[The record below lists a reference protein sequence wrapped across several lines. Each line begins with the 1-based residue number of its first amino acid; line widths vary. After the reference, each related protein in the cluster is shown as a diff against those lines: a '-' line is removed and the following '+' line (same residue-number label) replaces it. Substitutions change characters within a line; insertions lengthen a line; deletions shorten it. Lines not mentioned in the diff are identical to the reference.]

1 MTTKKILLLIV
12 IFTFGM
18 YSEKTAA
25 QTDPVVF
32 DQQLT
37 ELAKVQPGLM
47 QKVQVSVTGITLS
60 DFITAI
66 AFEHNLNVS
75 VDDQLKTVMVTNF
88 YDALVKDVFVFLVKK
103 YELETEIIGTIIV
116 FKKKGEKPVEPVVI
130 PPKIIQVEY
139 KKENN
144 FLSLDLKKDT
154 LSKVAETITKKS
166 GHNVVLAPNIKD
178 KQVSVYIENRPFE
191 EVIEMMCKSNGL
203 KMTKDANGFYY
214 IELDEVATANNN
226 NNNTGGNSRSS
237 NQGGN
242 VSTYSSALTIKLS
255 DVDNQ
260 KVDVEAVATPIKDII
275 SLSSFHLNE
284 HYFMY
289 DVPEGNTTLKVKNVS
304 FMELLAHVLNGTDY
318 TFKKTE
324 NYYLIGNR
332 KTEGLRAVELVK
344 LENRTIESVMDIIP
358 KELTTDVEIKEFV
371 ELNGLILSGSYLK
384 IEELKTFLRSVD
396 QVVPMVQID
405 IIIVYSKKSSQLSTG
420 MKAGVGSEPVVTN
433 GNVFP
438 GLDVTMGAETIN
450 GLIQAFNGFG
460 IINIGAV
467 TPNFYLSLKALES
480 NSVINIASTPKIST
494 LNGHEATFSVGETSY
509 YREEV
514 VNVTP
519 NISGGS
525 VISNRVWKST
535 DANLNITVKPFV
547 SADEYVT
554 LEIKVE
560 QNDFAGKEDPS
571 APPNKTTQTFESLIR
586 VKNGEMILMGGL
598 EKDSKEDSGEGTPL
612 ISRIPVLKWFFSSRN
627 KNKEKSKLHIFIRPT
642 VTY

>member
-1 MTTKKILLLIV
+1 MKKYWILFYLIV
-12 IFTFGM
+12 AFTFGVH
-18 YSEKTAA
+18 A
-25 QTDPVVF
+25 QTDPVEF
-32 DQQLT
+32 DKQLT
-37 ELAKVQPGLM
+37 ELAKTQVGLL
-47 QKVQVSVTGITLS
+47 QKVQVNVSGITLS

-75 VDDQLKTVMVTNF
+75 VDDQLKAIVVNNF
-88 YDALVKDVFVFLVKK
+88 YDALVKDVFVFIVKK
-103 YELETEIIGTIIV
+103 YELETEVIGSIIV
-116 FKKKGEKPVEPVVI
+116 FKPKAIKEPEPIVI
-130 PPKIIQVEY
+130 LPKDILVNY
-139 KKENN
+139 KSENQ

-154 LSKVAETITKKS
+154 LSRVAETITKKS
-166 GHNVVLAPNIKD
+166 GRNVVLAPNIKD
-178 KQVSVYIENRPFE
+178 KVVSVYIENRPFD
-191 EVIEMMCKSNGL
+191 EVLDMMCRSNGL

-214 IELDEVATANNN
+214 IELDEQTTTNNSTN
-226 NNNTGGNSRSS
+226 SGRGGNT
-237 NQGGN
+237 QTGN
-242 VSTYSSALTIKLS
+242 VSTTNLSIRISSTDDQKL
-255 DVDNQ
+255 
-260 KVDVEAVATPIKDII
+260 DVEALNAPIKDII
-275 SLSSFHLNE
+275 SQASNQLGE

-289 DVPEGNTTLKVKNVS
+289 DVPEGNATLKVKNVS
-304 FMELLAHVLNGTDY
+304 FTELLAHVMNGTDY
-318 TFKKTE
+318 TFKKSE

-332 KTEGLRAVELVK
+332 KTEGLRAVELVQ
-344 LENRTIESVMDIIP
+344 LENRTIESVLEIIP
-358 KELTTDVEIKEFV
+358 KELVSDIEIKEFV

-384 IEELKTFLRSVD
+384 IEELKTFLQSVD

-405 IIIVYSKKSSQLSTG
+405 IIIVFSKKSSQLGTG
-420 MKAGVGSEPVVTN
+420 INAGVGDQPVVTN
-433 GNVFP
+433 GNIFP
-438 GLDVTMGAETIN
+438 GLDVTMGAETVN

-480 NSVINIASTPKIST
+480 NSVIDIASTPKIST

-514 VNVTP
+514 VNVQP

-525 VISNRVWKST
+525 VISNKVWKST

-598 EKDSKEDSGEGTPL
+598 EKDSKEDSGEGTPFL
-612 ISRIPVLKWFFSSRN
+612 SRVPGLKWLFSSRN

>member
-1 MTTKKILLLIV
+1 MKIRQLALILYLLIFLQTHAQSDPAV
-12 IFTFGM
+12 F
-18 YSEKTAA
+18 EK
-25 QTDPVVF
+25 
-32 DQQLT
+32 QLT
-37 ELAKVQPGLM
+37 ELAQTQPGLL
-47 QKVQVSVTGITLS
+47 QKVQVNVAGITMS
-60 DFITAI
+60 DFITAV

-75 VDDQLKTVMVTNF
+75 VDEQLKTIVVNNF
-88 YDALVKDVFVFLVKK
+88 YDALVKDVFVFVVKK
-103 YELETEIIGTIIV
+103 YELETEVIGSIIV
-116 FKKKGEKPVEPVVI
+116 FKPKTIKPVEPVII
-130 PPKIIQVEY
+130 PPKEILVSY
-139 KKENN
+139 KKENQ
-144 FLSLDLKKDT
+144 FLSVDLKKDT
-154 LSKVAETITKKS
+154 LSKIAETITRKS
-166 GHNVVLAPNIKD
+166 GKNVILAPNIKD
-178 KQVSVYIENRPFE
+178 KIVSVYIENRPFDE
-191 EVIEMMCKSNGL
+191 TLEMMCKSNGL
-203 KMTKDANGFYY
+203 KVTKDQNGFYY
-214 IELDEVATANNN
+214 IEADETPTTTTGGTGNSGRGGSQG
-226 NNNTGGNSRSS
+226 NTGTSVLSIKISSIDNS
-237 NQGGN
+237 
-242 VSTYSSALTIKLS
+242 KL
-255 DVDNQ
+255 
-260 KVDVEAVATPIKDII
+260 DVEAFNTPIKDII
-275 SLSSFHLNE
+275 SGASNQLGE

-304 FMELLAHVLNGTDY
+304 FMELLAHVMNGTEY
-318 TFKKTE
+318 TFKKAE

-332 KTEGLRAVELVK
+332 NTEGLRAVELIK
-344 LENRTIESVMDIIP
+344 LQNRTIESVMEIIP
-358 KELTTDVEIKEFV
+358 KELVSDIEIKEFV

-405 IIIVYSKKSSQLSTG
+405 IIIVFSKKSSQLSSG
-420 MKAGVGSEPVVTN
+420 MKAGLASEPVTTS
-433 GNVFP
+433 GEVFP
-438 GLDVTMGAETIN
+438 GLDVTMGAETVN

-480 NSVINIASTPKIST
+480 NSVIDIASTPKIST

-514 VNVTP
+514 VNVQP

-525 VISNRVWKST
+525 VISNKVWKST

-560 QNDFAGKEDPS
+560 QNDFAGKEDPT

-612 ISRIPVLKWFFSSRN
+612 LSRVPVLKWFFSSRN

>member
-1 MTTKKILLLIV
+1 MKKRIIIGLIFV
-12 IFTFGM
+12 F
-18 YSEKTAA
+18 SALRLQA
-25 QTDPVVF
+25 QSDPAVF

-37 ELAKVQPGLM
+37 ELAKVQPGLLE
-47 QKVQVSVTGITLS
+47 KVQVNVSGIGLS
-60 DFITAI
+60 DFITAV

-75 VDDQLKTVMVTNF
+75 VDEQLKTVVVNNF
-88 YDALVKDVFVFLVKK
+88 YDALVKDVFVFMVKK
-103 YELETEIIGTIIV
+103 YALEVEVIGSIIV
-116 FKKKGEKPVEPVVI
+116 FRKPAEKPVEVVVV
-130 PPKIIQVEY
+130 PPKEIQVDY
-139 KKENN
+139 KKENQ
-144 FLSLDLKKDT
+144 FLSMDLKKDT
-154 LSKVAETITKKS
+154 LSRVAEVITRKS
-166 GHNVVLAPNIKD
+166 GRNVVLAPNIKD
-178 KQVSVYIENRPFE
+178 RVVSVYLENRPFD
-191 EVIEMMCKSNGL
+191 EVLEMMCKSNGL
-203 KMTKDANGFYY
+203 KSTKDPNGFYY
-214 IELDEVATANNN
+214 IELDEVPVGNNAGNGGRNTN
-226 NNNTGGNSRSS
+226 NGTTTGTSAGLNITISS
-237 NQGGN
+237 
-242 VSTYSSALTIKLS
+242 L
-255 DVDNQ
+255 DNQ
-260 KVDVEAVATPIKDII
+260 KLDVEATNSPIKDII
-275 SLSSFHLNE
+275 SAASNQLGE

-289 DVPEGNTTLKVKNVS
+289 DVPEGNATLKVKNVS
-304 FMELLAHVLNGTDY
+304 FMELLAHVMNGTDY

-332 KTEGLRAVELVK
+332 KTEGLRAVELIQ
-344 LENRTIESVMDIIP
+344 LENRTIESVLEIIP
-358 KELTTDVEIKEFV
+358 KELVSDIEIKEFV

-384 IEELKTFLRSVD
+384 IEELKSFLRSVD
-396 QVVPMVQID
+396 KVVPMVQID
-405 IIIVYSKKSSQLSTG
+405 IIIVFSKKSSQLSTG
-420 MKAGVGSEPVVTN
+420 MKAGLADQPVVTN
-433 GNVFP
+433 GDIFP
-438 GLDVTMGAETIN
+438 GLDVTLGAETVN

-480 NSVINIASTPKIST
+480 NSVIDIASTPKIST

-514 VNVTP
+514 VNVQP
-519 NISGGS
+519 SISGGN
-525 VISNRVWKST
+525 VISNKVWKST

-560 QNDFAGKEDPS
+560 QNDFAGKEDPT

-612 ISRIPVLKWFFSSRN
+612 ISRVPVLKWFFSSRT

>member
-1 MTTKKILLLIV
+1 MKNKIVLLI
-12 IFTFGM
+12 IFLIAFTKL
-18 YSEKTAA
+18 SA
-25 QTDPVVF
+25 QTDPIVF
-32 DQQLT
+32 EAQLN
-37 ELAKVQPGLM
+37 ELSKTQAGLLE
-47 QKVQVSVTGITLS
+47 KVQVNVSGIGLS
-60 DFITAI
+60 DFITAV

-75 VDDQLKTVMVTNF
+75 VDEQLRTVVVNNF
-88 YDALVKDVFVFLVKK
+88 YDALVKDVFVFVVKK
-103 YELETEIIGTIIV
+103 YELETEVIGSIIV
-116 FKKKGEKPVEPVVI
+116 FKKKSEKPVEPVVVV
-130 PPKIIQVEY
+130 PKEIVVEY
-139 KKENN
+139 KRENQ

-154 LSKVAETITKKS
+154 LSKVAEAITRKS
-166 GHNVVLAPNIKD
+166 EKNVILAPNIKD
-178 KQVSVYIENRPFE
+178 KVVSVYIENRPFD
-191 EVIEMMCKSNGL
+191 EVMEMMCKSNGL
-203 KMTKDANGFYY
+203 KVTKDQNGFYY
-214 IELDEVATANNN
+214 IELDELIVAT
-226 NNNTGGNSRSS
+226 NTSGGSRT
-237 NQGGN
+237 NGAQGGVTTSGAALN
-242 VSTYSSALTIKLS
+242 IKISAIDNHKL
-255 DVDNQ
+255 
-260 KVDVEAVATPIKDII
+260 DVEAMNTPIKDII
-275 SLSSFHLNE
+275 NQASNQLGE

-289 DVPEGNTTLKVKNVS
+289 DVPEGNATLKVVNVS
-304 FMELLAHVLNGTDY
+304 FMELLAHVMNGTDY
-318 TFKKTE
+318 TFKKTD

-332 KTEGLRAVELVK
+332 KTEGLRAVELVQ
-344 LENRTIESVMDIIP
+344 LENRTIESVMEIIP
-358 KELTTDVEIKEFV
+358 KELVSDVEIKEFV

-396 QVVPMVQID
+396 RVVPMVQID
-405 IIIVYSKKSSQLSTG
+405 IIIVFSKKSSQLSTG
-420 MKAGVGSEPVVTN
+420 MKAGVANAPVVTS
-433 GNVFP
+433 GEVFP
-438 GLDVTMGAETIN
+438 GLDVTMGAETVN

-480 NSVINIASTPKIST
+480 NSVIDIASTPKIST

-514 VNVTP
+514 VNVQP
-519 NISGGS
+519 SISGGN
-525 VISNRVWKST
+525 VISNKVWKST

-560 QNDFAGKEDPS
+560 QNDFAGKEDPT

-612 ISRIPVLKWFFSSRN
+612 ISRIPVLKWLFSSRT

>member
-1 MTTKKILLLIV
+1 MVLMGYADV
-12 IFTFGM
+12 F
-18 YSEKTAA
+18 A
-25 QTDPVVF
+25 QADPVEF
-32 DQQLT
+32 DKQLT
-37 ELAKVQPGLM
+37 ELSKIQPGLLE
-47 QKVQVSVTGITLS
+47 KVQVNVSGIGLS
-60 DFITAI
+60 DFITAV

-75 VDDQLKTVMVTNF
+75 VDEQLKTVVVNNF
-88 YDALVKDVFVFLVKK
+88 YDALVKDVFVFVVKK
-103 YELETEIIGTIIV
+103 YELDVEVIGSIIV
-116 FKKKGEKPVEPVVI
+116 FKKQPEKPIEKVVFA
-130 PPKIIQVEY
+130 PKEILVDY
-139 KKENN
+139 KKENQ

-154 LSKVAETITKKS
+154 LSRVAEAITKKS
-166 GHNVVLAPNIKD
+166 GRNVVLAANVKD
-178 KQVSVYIENRPFE
+178 KVVSVYIENRPFD
-191 EVIEMMCKSNGL
+191 EVMEMMCKSNGL
-203 KMTKDANGFYY
+203 KSTKDENGFYY
-214 IELDEVATANNN
+214 LELDEILVVTNSGSGSSGGRGSATG
-226 NNNTGGNSRSS
+226 TTSLNSASLQVKIS
-237 NQGGN
+237 Q
-242 VSTYSSALTIKLS
+242 L
-255 DVDNQ
+255 DNQ
-260 KVDVEAVATPIKDII
+260 KLDVEATNVPIKDIVTEA
-275 SLSSFHLNE
+275 SNQLGE

-289 DVPEGNTTLKVKNVS
+289 DVPEGNATLKVKNVS
-304 FMELLAHVLNGTDY
+304 FMELLAHVMNGTDY

-324 NYYLIGNR
+324 DYYLIGNR
-332 KTEGLRAVELVK
+332 KTEGLRAVELIQ

-358 KELTTDVEIKEFV
+358 KELVGDIEIKEFV

-384 IEELKTFLRSVD
+384 IEELKSFLRSVD
-396 QVVPMVQID
+396 KVVPMVQID
-405 IIIVYSKKSSQLSTG
+405 IIIVFSKKSSQLSTG
-420 MKAGVGSEPVVTN
+420 MKAGLANQPAVTG
-433 GNVFP
+433 GNIFP
-438 GLDVTMGAETIN
+438 GLDVTLGAETVN

-514 VNVTP
+514 VNVQP
-519 NISGGS
+519 SISGGN
-525 VISNRVWKST
+525 VISNKVWKST

-560 QNDFAGKEDPS
+560 QNDFAGKEDPT

-612 ISRIPVLKWFFSSRN
+612 ISRIPVLKWFFSSRT

>member
-1 MTTKKILLLIV
+1 MKNKIVLLI
-12 IFTFGM
+12 IFLIAFTKLSAQSDPIVFEAELNEL
-18 YSEKTAA
+18 SKT
-25 QTDPVVF
+25 
-32 DQQLT
+32 
-37 ELAKVQPGLM
+37 QPGLLE
-47 QKVQVSVTGITLS
+47 KVQVNVSGIGLS
-60 DFITAI
+60 DFITAV

-75 VDDQLKTVMVTNF
+75 VDEQLRTVVVNNF
-88 YDALVKDVFVFLVKK
+88 YDALVKDVFVFVVKK
-103 YELETEIIGTIIV
+103 YELETEVIGSIIV
-116 FKKKGEKPVEPVVI
+116 FKKKSEKPVEPIIIVPKEVV
-130 PPKIIQVEY
+130 VEY
-139 KKENN
+139 KKENQ

-154 LSKVAETITKKS
+154 LSKVAEAITKKS
-166 GHNVVLAPNIKD
+166 GKNVILAPNIKD
-178 KQVSVYIENRPFE
+178 KVVSVYIENRPFD
-191 EVIEMMCKSNGL
+191 EVMEMMCKSNGL
-203 KMTKDANGFYY
+203 KVTKDQNGFYY
-214 IELDEVATANNN
+214 IELDELMVATNANNGGRTSGTQGSVTT
-226 NNNTGGNSRSS
+226 TGA
-237 NQGGN
+237 
-242 VSTYSSALTIKLS
+242 ALNIKIS
-255 DVDNQ
+255 PIDNH
-260 KVDVEAVATPIKDII
+260 KLDVEALNTPIKDII
-275 SLSSFHLNE
+275 SQASNQLGE

-289 DVPEGNTTLKVKNVS
+289 DVPEGNATLKVVNVS
-304 FMELLAHVLNGTDY
+304 FMELLAHVMNGTDY
-318 TFKKTE
+318 TFKKTD

-332 KTEGLRAVELVK
+332 KTEGLRAVELVQ
-344 LENRTIESVMDIIP
+344 LENRTIESVMEIIP
-358 KELTTDVEIKEFV
+358 KELVSDVEIKEFV

-396 QVVPMVQID
+396 RVVPMVQID
-405 IIIVYSKKSSQLSTG
+405 IIIVFSKKSSQLSTG
-420 MKAGVGSEPVVTN
+420 MKAGIADAPVVTN
-433 GNVFP
+433 GDIFP
-438 GLDVTMGAETIN
+438 GLDVTMGAETVN

-480 NSVINIASTPKIST
+480 NSVIDIASTPKIST

-514 VNVTP
+514 VNVQP
-519 NISGGS
+519 SISGGN
-525 VISNRVWKST
+525 VISNKVWKST

-612 ISRIPVLKWFFSSRN
+612 ISRIPVLKWLFSSRT

>member
-1 MTTKKILLLIV
+1 MLFSLSVL
-12 IFTFGM
+12 
-18 YSEKTAA
+18 SNA
-25 QTDPVVF
+25 QIALTEF
-32 DQQLT
+32 EEQLN
-37 ELAKVQPGLM
+37 ELAKTQPGLLE
-47 QKVQVSVTGITLS
+47 KVQVNVSGIPLA
-60 DFITAI
+60 DFISAV
-66 AFEHNLNVS
+66 AYEHNLNVS
-75 VDDQLKTVMVTNF
+75 IDDQLKTVVVNNF
-88 YDALVKDVFVFLVKK
+88 YDALVKDVFVFVVKK
-103 YELETEIIGTIIV
+103 YELDVEVVGTIII
-116 FKKKGEKPVEPVVI
+116 FKKKAEVKPEPEVYLPKPVF
-130 PPKIIQVEY
+130 VEY
-139 KKENN
+139 KKENQ
-144 FLSLDLKKDT
+144 FLSVDLKKDT
-154 LSKVAETITKKS
+154 LSRVAEAITKMSSK
-166 GHNVVLAPNIKD
+166 NVVLAPNIKD
-178 KQVSVYIENRPFE
+178 RVVSVYIENRPFD
-191 EVIEMMCKSNGL
+191 EVLEMLCKSNSL
-203 KMTKDANGFYY
+203 RVTKNENGFYY
-214 IELDEVATANNN
+214 IESDEIATVSNSGTITKPGNNN
-226 NNNTGGNSRSS
+226 QLTQVTNSATL
-237 NQGGN
+237 N
-242 VSTYSSALTIKLS
+242 VKKSAL
-255 DVDNQ
+255 DNG
-260 KVDVEAVATPIKDII
+260 KIDVEALNSPIKDII
-275 SLSSFHLNE
+275 SLASAELNE

-289 DVPEGNTTLKVKNVS
+289 DVPEGNATLKVENVG
-304 FMELLAHVLNGTDY
+304 FMELLAHVMNGTDF

-358 KELTTDVEIKEFV
+358 KELLADIEVKEFI

-384 IEELKTFLRSVD
+384 IEELKAFLHSVD
-396 QVVPMVQID
+396 QVVPMVQVD
-405 IIIVYSKKSSQLSTG
+405 IIIVFSKSSSQLSTG
-420 MKAGVGSEPVVTN
+420 MRAGLADQPVVAN
-433 GNVFP
+433 GDVFP
-438 GLDVTMGAETIN
+438 GLDITMGAETVN
-450 GLIQAFNGFG
+450 GLIEAFNGFG

-480 NSVINIASTPKIST
+480 NSVIDISSTPKIST

-514 VNVTP
+514 VNVQP

-525 VISNRVWKST
+525 VISNKVWKST

-598 EKDSKEDSGEGTPL
+598 ERDSKEDAGDGTPL
-612 ISRIPVLKWFFSSRN
+612 ISRVPVLKWLFSSRQ

>member
-1 MTTKKILLLIV
+1 MKLRQLTLILYLLI
-12 IFTFGM
+12 FLQTH
-18 YSEKTAA
+18 A
-25 QTDPVVF
+25 QTDPLEF
-32 DQQLT
+32 EKQLT
-37 ELAKVQPGLM
+37 ELSKTQPGLL
-47 QKVQVSVTGITLS
+47 QKVQVNVAGITLS
-60 DFITAI
+60 DFITAV

-75 VDDQLKTVMVTNF
+75 VDEQLKTIVVNNF
-88 YDALVKDVFVFLVKK
+88 YDALVKDVFVFVVKK
-103 YELETEIIGTIIV
+103 YELETEVIGSIIV
-116 FKKKGEKPVEPVVI
+116 FKPKTIKPVEPVII
-130 PPKIIQVEY
+130 PPKEILVTY
-139 KKENN
+139 KKENQ
-144 FLSLDLKKDT
+144 FLSVDLKKDT
-154 LSKVAETITKKS
+154 LSKIAETITRKS
-166 GHNVVLAPNIKD
+166 GKNVILAPNIKD
-178 KQVSVYIENRPFE
+178 KIVSVYIENRPFDE
-191 EVIEMMCKSNGL
+191 TLEMMCKSNGL
-203 KMTKDANGFYY
+203 KVTKDQNGFYY
-214 IELDEVATANNN
+214 VEADETPTST
-226 NNNTGGNSRSS
+226 TGGTTNSGRGGSQGNAGTSVLSIKISS
-237 NQGGN
+237 IDN
-242 VSTYSSALTIKLS
+242 SKL
-255 DVDNQ
+255 
-260 KVDVEAVATPIKDII
+260 DVEAFNTPIKDII
-275 SLSSFHLNE
+275 SGASNQLGE

-304 FMELLAHVLNGTDY
+304 FMELLAHVMNGTEY
-318 TFKKTE
+318 TFKKAE

-332 KTEGLRAVELVK
+332 NTEGLRAVELIK
-344 LENRTIESVMDIIP
+344 LQNRTIESVMEIIP
-358 KELTTDVEIKEFV
+358 KELVSDIEIKEFV

-405 IIIVYSKKSSQLSTG
+405 IIIVFSKKSSQLSSG
-420 MKAGVGSEPVVTN
+420 MKAGLASEPVTTS
-433 GNVFP
+433 GEVFP
-438 GLDVTMGAETIN
+438 GLDVTMGAETVN

-480 NSVINIASTPKIST
+480 NSVIDIASTPKIST

-514 VNVTP
+514 VNVQP

-525 VISNRVWKST
+525 VISNKVWKST

-560 QNDFAGKEDPS
+560 QNDFAGKEDPT

-612 ISRIPVLKWFFSSRN
+612 LSRVPVLKWFFSSRN

>member
-1 MTTKKILLLIV
+1 MKKLLPIITFFFFTV
-12 IFTFGM
+12 ITR
-18 YSEKTAA
+18 A
-25 QTDPVVF
+25 QIQVTEF
-32 DQQLT
+32 EQQLN
-37 ELAKVQPGLM
+37 ELSETQPGLLE
-47 QKVQVSVTGITLS
+47 KVQVNVSGIPLA
-60 DFITAI
+60 DFISAV
-66 AFEHNLNVS
+66 AYEHNLNVS
-75 VDDQLKTVMVTNF
+75 IDEQLKNVVVNNF

-103 YELETEIIGTIIV
+103 YELDVDVIGTIII
-116 FKKKGEKPVEPVVI
+116 FKKKAELIPEPEPYVPKPVF
-130 PPKIIQVEY
+130 VEY
-139 KKENN
+139 KKENQ
-144 FLSLDLKKDT
+144 FLSVDLKKDT
-154 LSKVAETITKKS
+154 LSRVAEAITKASMK
-166 GHNVVLAPNIKD
+166 NVILAPNIKD
-178 KQVSVYIENRPFE
+178 RVVSVYIENRPFD
-191 EVIEMMCKSNGL
+191 EVIDMLCKSNGL
-203 KMTKDANGFYY
+203 RVTKDQNGFYY
-214 IELDEVATANNN
+214 IEADEIATTGTGNTTKGNANANQVTQVNN
-226 NNNTGGNSRSS
+226 SPALNVKRSA
-237 NQGGN
+237 
-242 VSTYSSALTIKLS
+242 T
-255 DVDNQ
+255 DNG
-260 KVDVEAVATPIKDII
+260 KVDVEALNTPIKDII
-275 SLSSFHLNE
+275 SLASKELEE

-289 DVPEGNTTLKVKNVS
+289 DVPEGNATLKVQNVGFS
-304 FMELLAHVLNGTDY
+304 ELLAHVMNGTEF

-358 KELTTDVEIKEFV
+358 KELVADIEIKEFV

-384 IEELKTFLRSVD
+384 IEELKAFLHSVD
-396 QVVPMVQID
+396 QVVPMVQVD
-405 IIIVYSKKSSQLSTG
+405 IIIVFSKSSSQLSTG
-420 MKAGVGSEPVVTN
+420 IKAGLADQPVVTN
-433 GNVFP
+433 GDIFP
-438 GLDVTMGAETIN
+438 GLDITMGAETVN

-480 NSVINIASTPKIST
+480 NSMIDIASTPKIST

-514 VNVTP
+514 VNIQP

-525 VISNRVWKST
+525 VISNKVWKST

-560 QNDFAGKEDPS
+560 QNDFAGKEDPT

-598 EKDSKEDSGEGTPL
+598 EKESKEDSGEGVPL
-612 ISRIPVLKWFFSSRN
+612 ISRVPVLKWFFSSRD
-627 KNKEKSKLHIFIRPT
+627 KDREKSKLHIFIRPT

>member
-1 MTTKKILLLIV
+1 MKKCIILSLFLLV
-12 IFTFGM
+12 GLTGV
-18 YSEKTAA
+18 YA
-25 QTDPVVF
+25 QTDPAEF
-32 DQQLT
+32 DKQLT
-37 ELAKVQPGLM
+37 ELAKSQPGLLE
-47 QKVQVSVTGITLS
+47 KVQVNVSGIGLS
-60 DFITAI
+60 DFITAV

-75 VDDQLKTVMVTNF
+75 VDEQLKTVVVNNF
-88 YDALVKDVFVFLVKK
+88 YDALVKDVFVFIVKK
-103 YELETEIIGTIIV
+103 YELDVEVIGTIIV
-116 FKKKGEKPVEPVVI
+116 FKKPAEKPVEIPVVL
-130 PPKIIQVEY
+130 PKEIFVEY
-139 KKENN
+139 KKENQ

-154 LSKVAETITKKS
+154 LSKVAETITRKS
-166 GHNVVLAPNIKD
+166 GRNVILAPNIKD
-178 KQVSVYIENRPFE
+178 RVVSVYIENRPFD
-191 EVIEMMCKSNGL
+191 EVIDMMCKSNGL
-203 KMTKDANGFYY
+203 KSTKDQNGFYY
-214 IELDEVATANNN
+214 LELDELPVGTNAGTSGRNSGGVTTPV
-226 NNNTGGNSRSS
+226 NTPSLNIKI
-237 NQGGN
+237 
-242 VSTYSSALTIKLS
+242 SAL
-255 DVDNQ
+255 DNQ
-260 KVDVEAVATPIKDII
+260 KLDVEATNTPLKDII
-275 SLSSFHLNE
+275 SMASDQLGE

-289 DVPEGNTTLKVKNVS
+289 DVPEGNATLKVKNVS
-304 FMELLAHVLNGTDY
+304 FMELLAHVMNGTDY

-332 KTEGLRAVELVK
+332 KTEGLRAVELIQ
-344 LENRTIESVMDIIP
+344 LENRTIESVMEIIP
-358 KELTTDVEIKEFV
+358 KELVSDIEIKEFV

-384 IEELKTFLRSVD
+384 IEELKSFLRSVD
-396 QVVPMVQID
+396 KVVPMVQID
-405 IIIVYSKKSSQLSTG
+405 IIIVFSKKSSQLSTG
-420 MKAGVGSEPVVTN
+420 MKAGLADQPVVTN
-433 GNVFP
+433 GDIFP
-438 GLDVTMGAETIN
+438 GLDVTLGAETVN

-480 NSVINIASTPKIST
+480 NSVIDIASTPKIST

-514 VNVTP
+514 VNVQP
-519 NISGGS
+519 SISGGN
-525 VISNRVWKST
+525 VISNKVWKST

-560 QNDFAGKEDPS
+560 QNDFAGKEDPT

-612 ISRIPVLKWFFSSRN
+612 ISRVPVLKWFFSSRT